1 MGATGLP
8 CPACGRAPGKAPKP
22 RNPAKRQPPAEA
34 DRGKSVTVNL
44 DMRTWERVCE
54 AAKLNGREPGQ
65 WARDALMQ
73 AAAGQ
78 LNKAVQRQRAG
89 SSADG

>member
-8 CPACGRAPGKAPKP
+8 CPACGGAPGKATKP

-78 LNKAVQRQRAG
+78 LNKAVQWQRAG

>member
-1 MGATGLP
+1 MSNQRKRNSTGP
-8 CPACGRAPGKAPKP
+8 KAAAMAV
-22 RNPAKRQPPAEA
+22 AKTTNGIAASQIRISTVVFAEYL
-34 DRGKSVTVNL
+34 RL
-44 DMRTWERVCE
+44 Y
-54 AAKLNGREPGQ
+54 AAINK

-73 AAAGQ
+73 AAGQ